1 MFVEDLT
8 RLESVRRQLL
18 NHNGCLSRGELGEYV
33 RDLEIEV
40 EADLTE
46 AFSFDDPESALL
58 KTSLGTFRAG
68 RFTTPS
74 LRELRDA
81 VPSGAR
87 SARSRLSLL
96 IGGHDL
102 FDIGTLQAG
111 ARPGALFQAASQFNC
126 LEAPGARIVPIRYYL
141 GDSTQGPRASISA
154 LPGTFLRHY
163 AAPGF
168 NGRFT
173 QTDTRDINLLKD
185 VLDPDVARVQSGYL
199 RGSGIHS
206 GPEALAQLN
215 ENFDKIRVG
224 AHDNVDV
231 LFGSQWSGPVPKS
244 NPGIG
249 QVFTSTIA
257 LGGYSFGSSDLEG
270 LCKPL
275 LRAAYL
281 GTLLSAIQMKRRTVF
296 LTLIGGGVF
305 GNPLIEIWNAI
316 LWALN
321 ETDELISEPLDVIL
335 NMYGGIGRLSP
346 EDVHDEVKDRE
357 GTIIEADRGRFIVY

>member
-1 MFVEDLT
+1 MFFENLT
-8 RLESVRRQLL
+8 GLESVRRELL
-18 NHNGCLSRGELGEYV
+18 NNKGCLLPEQVGEFV
-33 RDLEIEV
+33 RDLENDV
-40 EADLTE
+40 EADLGN
-46 AFSFDDPESALL
+46 AFSFDDPESAVL

-68 RFTTPS
+68 RFTTPT
-74 LRELRDA
+74 LRELRDSIPPG
-81 VPSGAR
+81 VRGG
-87 SARSRLSLL
+87 RSRLSLL
-96 IGGHDL
+96 IGAHSL

-111 ARPGALFQAASQFNC
+111 AGPGALFQAASQFNC

-163 AAPGF
+163 MAPGPE
-168 NGRFT
+168 GRFT
-173 QTDTRDINLLKD
+173 QTDTRDINLLED
-185 VLDPDVARVQSGYL
+185 ALDPEVARVQSGYL
-199 RGSGIHS
+199 RSAGIRS

-224 AHDNVDV
+224 AHDNIDV
-231 LFGSQWSGPVPKS
+231 LFGHNWSGSVP
-244 NPGIG
+244 NNHPGIG

-257 LGGYSFGSSDLEG
+257 LGGYSFGASNLRDL
-270 LCKPL
+270 CAPL

-305 GNPLIEIWNAI
+305 GNPLIDIWNAI

-321 ETDELISEPLDVIL
+321 ETDELISEPLNVIV
-335 NMYGGIGRLSP
+335 NMRGGIGRLPP